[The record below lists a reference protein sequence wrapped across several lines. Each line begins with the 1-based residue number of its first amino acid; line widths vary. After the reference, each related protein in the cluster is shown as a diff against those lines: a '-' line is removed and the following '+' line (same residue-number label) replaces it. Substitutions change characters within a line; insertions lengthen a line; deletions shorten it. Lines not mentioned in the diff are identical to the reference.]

1 MPPTIAAFAG
11 TLGERPGRLLDFLK
25 QQDEVSVR
33 VERLMTY
40 ASCKG
45 DQDIANGF
53 YQDLRSK
60 AVACVVGLSGAA
72 AFARPR
78 SSPSRTRRST
88 AFLPSARRWR
98 PTAAA

>member
-1 MPPTIAAFAG
+1 MDLSKIPERNEIPEEYTWDLSPLFADDEAWMAEFSALGEMPPRIAAFAG

-45 DQDIANGF
+45 DQD
-53 YQDLRSK
+53 
-60 AVACVVGLSGAA
+60 
-72 AFARPR
+72 
-78 SSPSRTRRST
+78 T
-88 AFLPSARRWR
+88 AYMFLDCFFIYSH
-98 PTAAA
+98 